1 MKDSSFKV
9 VQNVYK
15 LISLVDLST
24 VNVPNRERKMLDK
37 LEASM
42 FDLVEIV
49 CTANNLARKKH
60 KNIKSKKPTQ
70 LNDIIIYIILLI
82 SLFFNLTIIN
92 PTQEN
97 I

>member
-49 CTANNLARKKH
+49 CTANNLARKK
-60 KNIKSKKPTQ
+60 
-70 LNDIIIYIILLI
+70 
-82 SLFFNLTIIN
+82 IIN
-92 PTQEN
+92 N
-97 I
+97 KNKN